1 MTAEHGAGRG
11 TLMARVLGQLAR
23 KQHADVPIRVPG
35 RSVFDAA
42 DGETVEGDAHR
53 ATQARWMAPDLHDRA
68 DREEEMMRTNHGR
81 SMMGLLLAAGVPLL
95 VAACTREERALGTTP
110 PPGAPQVEP
119 RATTVSAVDSI
130 VAARCDREARC
141 NNIGADREY
150 ASQEACATRIR
161 AEWRDDLNFAEC
173 PGGIDSKE
181 LTECL
186 QEIRN
191 DDCNNPFDT
200 LGRIVACRSSDLCQP
215 TQ

>member
-1 MTAEHGAGRG
+1 
-11 TLMARVLGQLAR
+11 
-23 KQHADVPIRVPG
+23 
-35 RSVFDAA
+35 
-42 DGETVEGDAHR
+42 
-53 ATQARWMAPDLHDRA
+53 MAPDLHDRA

-95 VAACTREERALGTTP
+95 VAACKREERALGTTP

-119 RATTVSAVDSI
+119 GVTTVSAVDSI

-200 LGRIVACRSSDLCQP
+200 LDRIVACRSSDLCQA